1 MIPMLRAIASH
12 IKYLL
17 AILVI
22 ITPYQLHTNHQA
34 KPAFSHH
41 FLQTC
46 FTTHLINAHN
56 QSSIPPKPTQQ
67 SMLLS
72 REKMHRI
79 ISLCALLYA
88 SATIAWHA
96 RTIYLSSSPQ
106 TSRLPATLSSYLPN
120 AFITLYKHHQLLSL
134 CLKVTLETLIFKCI
148 AHCLVACAYSSLFDV
163 LRSILKKVILSRTSF
178 HPPRHTHKFCY
189 T

>member
-1 MIPMLRAIASH
+1 MPRAIASH
-12 IKYLL
+12 TRCLL
-17 AILVI
+17 EILVI
-22 ITPYQLHTNHQA
+22 TTSFQLHAGHPV
-34 KPAFSHH
+34 KPTFSHH
-41 FLQTC
+41 FIQTC

-67 SMLLS
+67 PMLLG

-106 TSRLPATLSSYLPN
+106 TNWLHSTLSGYLPKT
-120 AFITLYKHHQLLSL
+120 FVTLYKHHQLLSL

-163 LRSILKKVILSRTSF
+163 LRSMLKKVMLSRTSS